1 MKRKLVSLIFTLVIL
16 LGIPLPVKAESAAM
30 PEVSAKSAVILDA
43 LTGRV
48 IWEKNGEERLPMAS
62 TTKIMTALLTL
73 EQPGLDEM
81 FEVDADAI
89 RVEGSSMGLTEGAI
103 VSLRT
108 LAAGMLLP
116 SGNDAANAAAVRIAG
131 SIPEFVIMMNRRAA
145 QLGLSDTNFETPSGL
160 DGQNHYTTAKDLARL
175 ARAAL
180 QNEDFRAICSQSSM
194 KVSFGN
200 PPADRWLTNH
210 NRLLKEYE
218 GCIGVKTGFTK
229 KAGRCLVS
237 AAERDGL
244 TLICV
249 TLNDPDDWAD
259 HTALLDA
266 AFAALKPAAEPNFPG
281 YISLVGGEKDAVS
294 LKPGETE
301 PLFLTEEE
309 ASRLETEIFL
319 PKFLYA
325 PVTAGQEVGEIRYI
339 LDGETIDT
347 RALVASENVTVL
359 EKEPDFWEQFSWF
372 HKILLTV
379 TMTILLGIIGY
390 FLWQRKRK
398 NKTM

>member
-1 MKRKLVSLIFTLVIL
+1 MKKRLVSLILTLMVL

-30 PEVSAKSAVILDA
+30 PEVSAKSAVVLDA

-81 FEVDADAI
+81 FEVDKNAI
-89 RVEGSSMGLTEGAI
+89 HVEGSSMGLTEGDL

-160 DGQNHYTTAKDLARL
+160 DGQNHYTTARDLASL

-180 QNEDFRAICSQSSM
+180 QNEDFRAICSQSSS

-249 TLNDPDDWAD
+249 TLNDPNDWAD
-259 HTALLDA
+259 HTALFDA
-266 AFAALKPAAEPNFPG
+266 AFTALKPAAEPEFPEK
-281 YISLVGGEKDAVS
+281 IPVAGGERDEVS
-294 LKPGETE
+294 LKPSRTE
-301 PLFLTEEE
+301 QLFLTEEE
-309 ASRLETEIFL
+309 MSRFETEILL

-325 PVTAGQEVGEIRYI
+325 PVTAGQQAGEIRYI
-339 LDGETIDT
+339 LDGEVIDT
-347 RALVASENVTVL
+347 RPLVAGENAAVL

-372 HKILLTV
+372 HKILPGV
-379 TMTILLGIIGY
+379 VMTILLAITGY
-390 FLWQRKRK
+390 ILWKRKRK
-398 NKTM
+398 IK